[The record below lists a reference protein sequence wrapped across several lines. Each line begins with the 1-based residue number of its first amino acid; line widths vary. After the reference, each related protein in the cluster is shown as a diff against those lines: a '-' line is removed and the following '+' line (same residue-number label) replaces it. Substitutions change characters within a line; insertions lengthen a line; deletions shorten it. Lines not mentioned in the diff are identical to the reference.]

1 MTTWSWSGWTE
12 IPGGGQ
18 SSEGP
23 AATFYSGKL
32 YVFVHGYYQNNIAD
46 NRIYCN
52 VFDGKNWSGW
62 TEVKGNGQ
70 GYGSPA
76 VAAGGDGKLYVVVR
90 GVEDGIYYNVF
101 DGKYWSGWAEVAG
114 NGRTS
119 APPAVAN
126 FFGKLYVVV
135 RGVGD
140 RIYYNVLDGK
150 YWSGWAE
157 VAGNGRTND
166 APAVVS
172 YNGKLYVLV
181 AGVGPGPTQMYY
193 NVFDGKYWSG
203 WAEVGGNGR
212 CIGPHRRHG
221 HRRQTARRHC
231 RSAVR
236 NLLQL
241 YGCERELVQLDR
253 GRR

>member
-114 NGRTS
+114 NGRT
-119 APPAVAN
+119 
-126 FFGKLYVVV
+126 
-135 RGVGD
+135 
-140 RIYYNVLDGK
+140 
-150 YWSGWAE
+150 
-157 VAGNGRTND
+157 ND